1 MGHPAAMHPTKH
13 DLPESTRAKVV
24 DMLNVALATAIDLTL
39 AAKQA
44 HWNVKGPHFFSLHA
58 LFDQVYEAAGDW
70 SDELAERA
78 VQLGGQADGTLAT
91 VVANSRLSKYP
102 ATLTAGRDH
111 VVAIAER
118 LAAFGAQTRAGIE
131 AAGAAGDEVT
141 ADLFNEITGGVDKQ
155 LWMVEAH
162 LHG

>member
-1 MGHPAAMHPTKH
+1 MHPTKH
-13 DLPESTRAKVV
+13 DLPEATRAKVV

-44 HWNVKGPHFFSLHA
+44 HWTVKGPHFFSLHG
-58 LFDQVYEAAGDW
+58 LFDQVYTAAADW

-78 VQLGGQADGTLAT
+78 VQLGGQPDGTLAT
-91 VVANSRLSKYP
+91 VTTHTRLSGYP
-102 ATLTAGRDH
+102 AAITAGREH
-111 VVAIAER
+111 VLAIAER
-118 LAAFGAQTRAGIE
+118 LAAFAAQTRAGID
-131 AAGAAGDEVT
+131 AASDAGDEVT
-141 ADLFNEITGGVDKQ
+141 SDLFNEITAGVDKQ